1 MDYFLTSARL
11 GFRCWRE
18 DDFPI
23 AMELWSD
30 PEVTG
35 LFGGPYTPEMVRTR
49 LTREMTQMRETG
61 LQYWPIFLLDGGLHA
76 GCAGLRMRDR
86 ENRIYELGYH
96 LRPRFWGKGLAT
108 EASRAAID
116 YGFHTMGAAAL
127 FAGHHPANHRSRRV
141 LLKLGFE
148 YIRDEVFPD
157 TTRLEPTYLLRRD
170 KWA

>member
-11 GFRCWRE
+11 GFRCWR
-18 DDFPI
+18 DDDLPL

-30 PEVTG
+30 PDVTG
-35 LFGGPYTPEMVRTR
+35 LFGGPYSPEMVRNR
-49 LTREMTQMRETG
+49 LAREMTQMRETG

-96 LRPRFWGKGLAT
+96 LRPGFWGRGLAT

-116 YGFHTMGAAAL
+116 YGFRTMGAAAL
-127 FAGHHPANHRSRRV
+127 FAGHHPANDRSRRV

-157 TTRLEPTYLLRRD
+157 TARLEPTYLLRRG
-170 KWA
+170 